1 MAKQVLIIDGWE
13 IPKLI
18 KYAVNYNKL
27 WADDSGRDM
36 SGENKGTL
44 IGFFPKLT
52 VEVGEFNADEMKT
65 FLSKV
70 NKAKINID
78 WYDAEIKGMRNGIS
92 YYINDFTIDLK
103 SSKRMV
109 YKSFSFNLI
118 PNKKR

>member
-1 MAKQVLIIDGWE
+1 MANQVLIIDNWVV
-13 IPKLI
+13 PKLI

-36 SGENKGTL
+36 SGQNKGTL
-44 IGFFPKLT
+44 LGIFPKLN
-52 VEVGEFNADEMKT
+52 VDVGEFNEDDMSS

-70 NKAKINID
+70 NKSSFNID
-78 WYDAEIKGMRNGIS
+78 WYDAETKSMRKGIS
-92 YYINDFTIDLK
+92 YYVNDYTIDLK
-103 SSKRMV
+103 STKRMV

>member
-13 IPKLI
+13 VPKLI
-18 KYAVNYNKL
+18 KYSIQYNKL

-44 IGFFPKLT
+44 IGFFPKLSID
-52 VEVGEFNADEMKT
+52 VGSFTEDEMST

-70 NKAKINID
+70 NKAKFNIS
-78 WYDAEIKGMRNGIS
+78 WYDSEIKGIRSGIS
-92 YYINDFTIDLK
+92 YYINDYEIEMK
-103 SSKRMV
+103 SSKRMT
-109 YKSFSFNLI
+109 YRPFSFNLI